1 MEYESDLILIK
12 KAMDL
17 EASRYKSYKKIS
29 KEVFNREVKE
39 ILTKLAEIE
48 KKHYE
53 ILRGQIS
60 HIKKFKKINL
70 NLLKKN
76 NIKISEKEVNF
87 NTISRIKSD
96 IDLMKFAED
105 IEINDVLF
113 YDNLSKQTKNKELKK
128 VFIFLKKE
136 EAMHIKIIRFK
147 LKKLQKMNAK
157 ISVAKDARAMFY
169 YYMNK

>member
-12 KAMDL
+12 RAMDL
-17 EASRYKSYKKIS
+17 EASRYKTYKKIS

-105 IEINDVLF
+105 IEVNDVLF

-147 LKKLQKMNAK
+147 LKKLQKMSAK

>member
-12 KAMDL
+12 RAMDL
-17 EASRYKSYKKIS
+17 EASRYKTYKKIS

-147 LKKLQKMNAK
+147 LKKLQKMSAK